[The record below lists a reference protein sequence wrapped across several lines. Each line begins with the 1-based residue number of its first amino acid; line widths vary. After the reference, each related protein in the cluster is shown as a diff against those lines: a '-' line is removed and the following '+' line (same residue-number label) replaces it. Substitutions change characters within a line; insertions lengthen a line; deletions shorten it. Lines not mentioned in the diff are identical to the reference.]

1 MFATTIL
8 VVTSFVLSLVG
19 VEFFVRLSNG
29 GRLTVRPNDRGSH
42 VVPTPSGG
50 GIVVYIIAAIALI
63 VHGNLF
69 ERSIDLLPFLV
80 IGGVLTVVGFLDDL
94 GHVRIL
100 VRLILHCV
108 AAAITVY
115 LYLDIPLSQF
125 GTDLSWIIWTGLIVL
140 FINIYNFLDGS
151 DGMVALQSVLVFSFW
166 FVVSLMLGPDVAV
179 VPGVLLGAW
188 LGFLVHNWHPAR
200 LFMGDAGSTFVGYSV
215 ATVPLIL
222 KTSLKFPDLTAVLA
236 AMALSSPFIIDG
248 VTTRLRLAFTTRRFW
263 EPNRKH
269 LYQIMI
275 DSGFDQRH
283 VALVYSS
290 ISLVVAVVLAWCS
303 ASFKFS

>member
-1 MFATTIL
+1 MVATTIL
-8 VVTSFVLSLVG
+8 VATSFVLSLVG
-19 VEFFVRLSNG
+19 VEFFVRRSNG

-50 GIVVYIIAAIALI
+50 GIVVYIIAATALI
-63 VHGNLF
+63 VHGTLS
-69 ERSIDLLPFLV
+69 ERSIDLVPFLV

-115 LYLDIPLSQF
+115 LYSDITLSQL

-151 DGMVALQSVLVFSFW
+151 DGMVSLQSVLVFSFW
-166 FVVSLMLGPDVAV
+166 FVVSLIYGPDAAV
-179 VPGVLLGAW
+179 LPGVLFGAW

-215 ATVPLIL
+215 ATLPLIL
-222 KTSLKFPDLTAVLA
+222 KASLNFPDLTIAFA
-236 AMALSSPFIIDG
+236 AFALSGPFIIDG

-269 LYQIMI
+269 IYQIMI
-275 DSGFDQRH
+275 DSGFDQRY

-290 ISLVVAVVLAWCS
+290 ISLVIAVVLVWCS
-303 ASFKFS
+303 TTFRSS

>member
-8 VVTSFVLSLVG
+8 IVTSFVLSLVG
-19 VEFFVRLSNG
+19 VELFVRRSNG

-50 GIVVYIIAAIALI
+50 GIVVYIITAIALI
-63 VHGNLF
+63 VHRALF
-69 ERSIDLLPFLV
+69 EPSTDLLPFLV
-80 IGGVLTVVGFLDDL
+80 IGGVLTIIGFLDDIR
-94 GHVRIL
+94 HVRIL
-100 VRLILHCV
+100 FRLILHCV
-108 AAAITVY
+108 AAAITAY
-115 LYLDIPLSQF
+115 LYSDIPLSQF
-125 GTDLSWIIWTGLIVL
+125 GTDLSWIVWTGLIVL

-166 FVVSLMLGPDVAV
+166 FVVSLMYGPDGAI
-179 VPGVLLGAW
+179 VPGVLFGAW
-188 LGFLVHNWHPAR
+188 LGFLLHNWHPAR

-215 ATVPLIL
+215 ATLPLIL
-222 KTSLKFPDLTAVLA
+222 KTSLNFPELTIAFA
-236 AMALSSPFIIDG
+236 AFALSSPFIIDG

-269 LYQIMI
+269 IYQIMI
-275 DSGFDQRH
+275 DSGFDQRY

-290 ISLVVAVVLAWCS
+290 ISLVIAVVLVWCS
-303 ASFKFS
+303 TTFRSS